1 MRKQRERFWE
11 LLEPIYTEAEVFCRK
26 LAGDREQ
33 GDDLFQDALVTG
45 LRKFSDLRDE
55 SSFRPWLYRI
65 MVRTFVSTV
74 RRPWWKR
81 RVRLTPD
88 LEQVMPSVDPIDR
101 HTARRWLERA
111 FEAVSPEDQ
120 ALVVLFELEEWSIRE
135 LAEIQGKTE
144 GAVKLRLFRAR
155 RRMRE
160 AIQSFLKQ
168 AERNRKGTDTME
180 GAAKCAAAKRNPD

>member
-1 MRKQRERFWE
+1 MRRQRERFWE

-45 LRKFSDLRDE
+45 FRKFSGLRDE

-65 MVRTFVSTV
+65 IVRTFVSTV

-88 LEQVMPSVDPIDR
+88 LEQFLPSVDPIER
-101 HTARRWLERA
+101 HTARRWLDRA
-111 FEAVSPEDQ
+111 FQAVSPEDQ
-120 ALVVLFELEEWSIRE
+120 ALVTLYELEEWTIKE
-135 LAEIQGKTE
+135 LAEVQGKTE

-155 RRMRE
+155 RKMRE
-160 AIQSFLKQ
+160 AIRTFLSR
-168 AERNRKGTDTME
+168 AERSREADKTTE
-180 GAAKCAAAKRNPD
+180 GAATCAAAKPDID